1 MLRRLNDAMTQRVT
15 RIQSWNRDKIDRGSK
30 LRTNVI
36 VDKYNKPSIAIVPEF
51 FGTDYVTGRTN
62 AMHTRTV
69 VREAKSGELRTEFY
83 YAVNVKRIIRSSN
96 PAASVRTLRRNRSL
110 INDHIH
116 AIA

>member
-1 MLRRLNDAMTQRVT
+1 MTQRVT

-36 VDKYNKPSIAIVPEF
+36 VDNKYNKPSIAIVPEF
-51 FGTDYVTGRTN
+51 FGTDYVTRRTN

-83 YAVNVKRIIRSSN
+83 YAVNVKRIIRREQLIKCSSN
-96 PAASVRTLRRNRSL
+96 PATSVRTLRRNRSL